1 MSFSAEWL
9 ALREPVDLAAR
20 DAGLLARATDCAGD
34 GAIVLDLGSGTGS
47 TARAFSAD
55 MCATWRWRFLDG
67 DAGLLAKACTLH
79 PNAESVVMNLR
90 DLADLPLDGV
100 RLVTASALLDLMP
113 AAWMSALATRL
124 KQANIP
130 FYAALNYDGV
140 MQWTPAMDSD
150 AAITAAFNAHQQ
162 TDKGIGP
169 AMGARSG
176 QMSAKILADHGFDV
190 ALGQSPWRLGAAQAA
205 MQAELIAGIAN
216 AAAEMGNT
224 DATAWAQSR
233 SDAIATAASV
243 IGHTDIFAVP
253 QAGV

>member
-1 MSFSAEWL
+1 VSFSAEWL

-34 GAIVLDLGSGTGS
+34 GALVLDLGSGTGS

-113 AAWMSALATRL
+113 AAWMSALATR
-124 KQANIP
+124 
-130 FYAALNYDGV
+130 
-140 MQWTPAMDSD
+140 
-150 AAITAAFNAHQQ
+150 AAFNAHQQ